1 MLDCTRRHLKTNK
14 LKTALFKLLQGGP
27 FTDSPGVMEPV
38 WRGTQ
43 SLTVHHEMHR
53 LTCRIP
59 HGRQRDHGG

>member
-43 SLTVHHEMHR
+43 SLTVHHEMYSQRMSSMFVWHR
-53 LTCRIP
+53 RAS
-59 HGRQRDHGG
+59 

>member
-27 FTDSPGVMEPV
+27 CTDSPGVMEPV

-43 SLTVHHEMHR
+43 SLTVHHEMYGQRMSSLFASHR
-53 LTCRIP
+53 RTS
-59 HGRQRDHGG
+59 